1 MRVLVIGGTRFVGP
15 RLVRSLLDRGHEV
28 TAFHRGRTA
37 REFSPVVERLLGDR
51 TEPEQ
56 LGEALRG
63 RTFDACVD
71 TIAMRGADTSAAIE
85 ILDGRVGHYVHF
97 STGQVYLVRADCP
110 SPAREEDYAGPL
122 APPPSVD
129 AWDTGEWLYGIE
141 KRECEDALEEAW
153 SARRFPA
160 TRLRLTMIHGED
172 DPRGRIRAYVLRLRD
187 GGPLLVPFEPSPP
200 IRPIHAGAVVDAVMG
215 ILERGSGK
223 GAAYNL
229 AQAEAWSHDELV
241 EAVGDRLGVRAEVI
255 RRPRAELVE
264 AGAFPACAPLAH
276 PWVSVLDPGRAERE
290 LGFQPG
296 RFEDWL
302 PETVDRLAERP
313 APEGFDAIRER
324 ELTLARSGSRGG
336 PVSGGSL

>member
-28 TAFHRGRTA
+28 TAFHRGRTPG
-37 REFSPVVERLLGDR
+37 ELPSEVEHILGDR
-51 TEPEQ
+51 TDREQ
-56 LGEALRG
+56 LEAAIGG

-71 TIAMRGADTSAAIE
+71 TIAMRGADTSAAID

-122 APPPSVD
+122 EAPPSAA
-129 AWDTGEWLYGIE
+129 AWDAGEWLYGIE

-172 DPRGRIRAYVLRLRD
+172 DPRGRIHSYVLRLLG
-187 GGPLLVPFEPSPP
+187 GGPLLVPLEPSPP
-200 IRPIHAGAVVDAVMG
+200 IRPIHAGAVVDAIVG
-215 ILERGSGK
+215 ILEHGSGK
-223 GAAYNL
+223 GTAYNL
-229 AQAEAWSHDELV
+229 AQDEAWSHDELV
-241 EAVGDRLGVRAEVI
+241 TAIADRLGVRAEVV
-255 RRPRAELVE
+255 RRPRSELVV
-264 AGAFPACAPLAH
+264 AGAFPTCAPLAH
-276 PWVSVLDPGRAERE
+276 PWMSVLDPGRARRE
-290 LGFQPG
+290 LGFRPG

-302 PETVDRLAERP
+302 PETVDRLAGQP
-313 APEGFDAIRER
+313 ASTGFEAARER
-324 ELTLARSGSRGG
+324 ELTLARSGRG
-336 PVSGGSL
+336 L